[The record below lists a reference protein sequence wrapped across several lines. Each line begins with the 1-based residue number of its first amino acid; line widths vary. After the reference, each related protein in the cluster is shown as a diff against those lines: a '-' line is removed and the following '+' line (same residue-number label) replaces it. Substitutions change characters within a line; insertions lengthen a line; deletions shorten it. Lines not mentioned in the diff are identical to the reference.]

1 MINNS
6 QIKKIESQPDGRKYV
21 TEEHELNDGR
31 KIVIEYLADADL
43 DINQKLV
50 DRVPVLEE
58 QLQKESDNEVLFEK
72 IEKVI
77 ERHGEFIE
85 SLTINDAK
93 EIFNLDTDEE
103 AQILKD
109 NLK

>member
-1 MINNS
+1 MIKTS
-6 QIKKIESQPDGRKYV
+6 KIIKTTNQPHNRKYV

-43 DINQKLV
+43 DINQKLI

-58 QLQKESDNEVLFEK
+58 QLQKESDNEVLSEK